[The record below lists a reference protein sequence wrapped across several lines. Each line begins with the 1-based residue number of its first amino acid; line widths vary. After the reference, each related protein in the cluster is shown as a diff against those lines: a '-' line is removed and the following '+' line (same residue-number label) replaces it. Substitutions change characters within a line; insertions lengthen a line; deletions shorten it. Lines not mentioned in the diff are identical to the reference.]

1 MEVLR
6 KGSAVKEQLRQML
19 REREDWK
26 AHVKRVVREAQ
37 VEVLGVA
44 PAQVTTFLGPTD
56 FQVEYGFKI
65 TEAQKQKI
73 EQALTEARA
82 ALEDEFKAVQEAE
95 SWLAL
100 LLDDDLVEMELEDL
114 KRFAG
119 KR

>member
-44 PAQVTTFLGPTD
+44 PAQVTAFLTPVE

-65 TEAQKQKI
+65 TEVQKQKV
-73 EQALTEARA
+73 EAALAGARA
-82 ALEDEFKAVQEAE
+82 TLEEEYKAVQEAE
-95 SWLAL
+95 AWLGL

-114 KRFAG
+114 KRFSPG
-119 KR
+119 R